1 MFCRI
6 LNFRNACYLPNEWA
20 SEKQCS
26 LDTIDPQTREF
37 RLPEEVAPRGSA
49 VDPMGSAETAYQGS
63 YDSYNVM
70 SGGDLRVNSK
80 DYVDLPN
87 YARLQDGSRKPIT
100 LNMRGAEYI
109 RSSNILKDKRLFGA
123 EYHKTVNQNV
133 QQWKWYNRRLFD
145 SQSGYFN

>member
-1 MFCRI
+1 
-6 LNFRNACYLPNEWA
+6 
-20 SEKQCS
+20 
-26 LDTIDPQTREF
+26 
-37 RLPEEVAPRGSA
+37 
-49 VDPMGSAETAYQGS
+49 MGSAETAYQGS

-109 RSSNILKDKRLFGA
+109 RSSNILKDIQQYPLMRDFEKTFELAALLNSHRVPLGSWRTNVATFSGT
-123 EYHKTVNQNV
+123 YHFSDRVAVSAKCGRVCKKCPKMTLITQIV
-133 QQWKWYNRRLFD
+133 QGGGL
-145 SQSGYFN
+145 G